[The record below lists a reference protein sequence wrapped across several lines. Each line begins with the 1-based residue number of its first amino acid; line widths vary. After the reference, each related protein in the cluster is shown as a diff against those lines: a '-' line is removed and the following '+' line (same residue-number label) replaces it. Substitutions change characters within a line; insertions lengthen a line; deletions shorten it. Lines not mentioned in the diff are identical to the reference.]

1 MSKIR
6 ITLAIILIIVFGYI
20 VCGEIFMPANTPV
33 NGNICDIL
41 PGDKWVEVKDDGTRV
56 PFTVPGKTDSDI
68 VLETT
73 LPEKF
78 DKDYAVLCFRG
89 MDMEIYVNDEL
100 RGVYKVDDYRLLGD
114 RSAECYV
121 MTSVYPEDAGG
132 TLRVRY
138 EYNSGMV
145 YETYIGTRLGI
156 LTYLFRLYG
165 LELFVGLGLMLIGVI
180 CLVAAVA
187 YKIIHKK
194 YLMTN
199 KMEGYVQ

>member
-121 MTSVYPEDAGG
+121 MTSVYPCS
-132 TLRVRY
+132 L
-138 EYNSGMV
+138 NIS
-145 YETYIGTRLGI
+145 LSFSS
-156 LTYLFRLYG
+156 TYLTDVQSPSTRSQVPSGDIRSY
-165 LELFVGLGLMLIGVI
+165 VLINSVLRFCI
-180 CLVAAVA
+180 L
-187 YKIIHKK
+187 
-194 YLMTN
+194 
-199 KMEGYVQ
+199 